1 MNGPH
6 RVRIVNGMKVL
17 MSVTSFKFN
26 ISNSLCLIALC
37 YGYLD
42 KRRLSPMDA
51 ARLAVGQSA
60 ETETGFETR
69 FIDENIGKIICK
81 H

>member
-17 MSVTSFKFN
+17 MSVTSFN

-42 KRRLSPMDA
+42 KRRLSPVDA
-51 ARLAVGQSA
+51 ARLAVGQA
-60 ETETGFETR
+60 AETETETGFEIR
-69 FIDENIGKIICK
+69 FINENIGKIICK

>member
-1 MNGPH
+1 
-6 RVRIVNGMKVL
+6 
-17 MSVTSFKFN
+17 
-26 ISNSLCLIALC
+26 
-37 YGYLD
+37 
-42 KRRLSPMDA
+42 MDA